1 MSDIELSDE
10 KPEGQFSIKF
20 LLIFGATLIIA
31 SIGIFAASVYFF
43 SNPGVTTGIVFGLA
57 ILLLFIGPIIF
68 GIVYYFKKL
77 RTKEEEDPEKKEVIK
92 LHRVD

>member
-10 KPEGQFSIKF
+10 KPESQFSIKF

-43 SNPGVTTGIVFGLA
+43 SNPGITTGIVFGLA

-77 RTKEEEDPEKKEVIK
+77 RTKEEDPEKKEVIK